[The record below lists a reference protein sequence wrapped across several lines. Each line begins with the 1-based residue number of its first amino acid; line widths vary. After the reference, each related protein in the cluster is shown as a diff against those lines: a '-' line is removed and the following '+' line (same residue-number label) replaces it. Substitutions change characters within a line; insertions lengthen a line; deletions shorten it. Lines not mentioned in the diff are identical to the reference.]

1 MHEAIGPLTGASGL
15 AMVRA
20 IVEGQRE
27 PEKRLALCHA
37 QIRDNK
43 AGQVT
48 QASRK
53 RRWAQGRTV
62 NASCI
67 LELHHMLVNLY
78 QGNDLAV
85 LPAYTDDNMLQIV
98 SDVGTDLSK

>member
-1 MHEAIGPLTGASGL
+1 LFALKQALQSGKDYQGQITKCDGQIEMVLRDLTFNNMSEADPGKQKKTL
-15 AMVRA
+15 AA
-20 IVEGQRE
+20 KE
-27 PEKRLALCHA
+27 
-37 QIRDNK
+37 
-43 AGQVT
+43 
-48 QASRK
+48 
-53 RRWAQGRTV
+53 GRTV
-62 NASCI
+62 NAPCI